1 MLSDCFDG
9 RLGVITGVRIEKNSI
24 GFLGF
29 YFILLRMVV
38 LGPTHFFFLMECGF
52 LGVSW
57 SLAWNFVRVGT

>member
-29 YFILLRMVV
+29 YFILLTMVV
-38 LGPTHFFFLMECGF
+38 LGPTHFFLFNGVWIFRCFLE
-52 LGVSW
+52 L
-57 SLAWNFVRVGT
+57 SLEFC